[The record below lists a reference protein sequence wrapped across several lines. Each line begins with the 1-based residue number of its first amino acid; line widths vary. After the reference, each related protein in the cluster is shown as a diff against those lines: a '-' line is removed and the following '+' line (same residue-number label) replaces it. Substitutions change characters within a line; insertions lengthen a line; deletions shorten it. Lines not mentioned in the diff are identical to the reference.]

1 MENIRLD
8 GEMTYD
14 ELMAEL
20 EQGLKDAKEN
30 EKLIKEL
37 EEKERKEKDR
47 GSKK

>member
-1 MENIRLD
+1 MPFMQLD
-8 GEMTYD
+8 GEYDID
-14 ELMAEL
+14 ELI
-20 EQGLKDAKEN
+20 KEN